1 MPAIWLDIVF
11 QCKEAANMDL
21 KAVEENADTMPLQTI
36 DNLFR
41 VWQRDESDVETVT
54 NILRC
59 LRAAL
64 ALNARGEVRGHI
76 AGVHGEALLH
86 LAWGILKTTFDTESE
101 LARAR
106 CLLQVRY
113 RCPRGLHYVRPRSGV
128 AGGGMPKSGTWY

>member
-1 MPAIWLDIVF
+1 
-11 QCKEAANMDL
+11 MDL
-21 KAVEENADTMPLQTI
+21 TAVEENAGTMPLQTI

-59 LRAAL
+59 LRATL

-76 AGVHGEALLH
+76 AGVHGEALLR
-86 LAWGILKTTFDTESE
+86 LASGILSGFTTGTEPE

-106 CLLQVRY
+106 CLLQVS
-113 RCPRGLHYVRPRSGV
+113 V
-128 AGGGMPKSGTWY
+128 GTNFQ

>member
-1 MPAIWLDIVF
+1 M
-11 QCKEAANMDL
+11 KTANMDL

-41 VWQRDESDVETVT
+41 VWQHDESDVETVT

-76 AGVHGEALLH
+76 AGKHGEALFCF
-86 LAWGILKTTFDTESE
+86 AWGILVGSTSDTEPA
-101 LARAR
+101 LARKR
-106 CLLQVRY
+106 CLLQVS
-113 RCPRGLHYVRPRSGV
+113 RGANFH
-128 AGGGMPKSGTWY
+128 

>member
-41 VWQRDESDVETVT
+41 VWQHDESDVETVT

-76 AGVHGEALLH
+76 AGKHGEALFCF
-86 LAWGILKTTFDTESE
+86 AWGILVGSTSDTEPA
-101 LARAR
+101 LARKR
-106 CLLQVRY
+106 CLLQVS
-113 RCPRGLHYVRPRSGV
+113 RGANFH
-128 AGGGMPKSGTWY
+128 